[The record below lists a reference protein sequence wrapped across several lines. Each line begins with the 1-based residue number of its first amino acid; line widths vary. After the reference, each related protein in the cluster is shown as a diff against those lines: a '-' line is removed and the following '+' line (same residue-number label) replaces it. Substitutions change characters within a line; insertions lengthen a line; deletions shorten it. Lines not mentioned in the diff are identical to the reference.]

1 MSAELEHRVPVLQ
14 LWDSHAL
21 LHDARAAAYI
31 RLRARCTGSTVGAP
45 PLKTKLGRQE
55 KLAALPLA
63 LSSQE
68 VVMACVSGWLGVAHG
83 ECADR
88 SMDGHVVW
96 HGVDAQRPSPV
107 AVVRWADLQTLA
119 AQVDPVKMAAFAY
132 MWQQGYWMT
141 VGLRFGC
148 DFLVYQSDAA
158 EVHAFAALTAVP
170 SGPGGSRLGVD
181 WAAAVRTAVSSSKCA
196 LVCEVAPEVP
206 ATAQVSDSDAAMPS
220 QPDTAP
226 PDAQA
231 VCPWEPVCP
240 DLHRVQCMGVPAD
253 YVHAALCACISSTA
267 RVYQLGRAGST
278 LAPQPDRVA
287 RYLRSHIESAL

>member
-31 RLRARCTGSTVGAP
+31 RLRARCTGSTMGAP

-63 LSSQE
+63 LSGQE

-83 ECADR
+83 EYT
-88 SMDGHVVW
+88 DGAMSGHAIW
-96 HGVDAQRPSPV
+96 HGADARRPSPV
-107 AVVRWADLQTLA
+107 AAVRWADLQKLA

-170 SGPGGSRLGVD
+170 EGPGSSRLGVD
-181 WAAAVRTAVSSSKCA
+181 WAASVRTAVSSSKCA
-196 LVCEVAPEVP
+196 LVCEVVLEVP
-206 ATAQVSDSDAAMPS
+206 ATAQASGSAAATPS

-226 PDAQA
+226 LDAQPA
-231 VCPWEPVCP
+231 CPWEPVCP
-240 DLHRVQCMGVPAD
+240 DLHRVQCTGVPAD
-253 YVHAALCACISSTA
+253 DVRAALRACISGAA

-278 LAPQPDRVA
+278 LTPQPDCVA
-287 RYLRSHIESAL
+287 RYSRSHIESAL